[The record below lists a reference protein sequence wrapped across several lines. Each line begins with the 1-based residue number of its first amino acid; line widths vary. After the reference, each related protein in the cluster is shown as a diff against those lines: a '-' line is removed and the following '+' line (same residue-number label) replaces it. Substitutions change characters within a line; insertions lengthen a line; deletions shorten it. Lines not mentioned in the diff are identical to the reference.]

1 MIVSVHAQFECC
13 PDDVGAPPGGHD
25 FFACCDER
33 RAHNR
38 GVLTA
43 TGAAVALLEIAD
55 ERVVLERKGEHRLK
69 WKLERPCEILAQMTV
84 DFVPAIGENFPRIED
99 IFGIEGSL
107 NFTHYSEQLIA

>member
-55 ERVVLERKGEHRLK
+55 ERAVLEREGEHRLK
-69 WKLERPCEILAQMTV
+69 WKLEWACEIFAQMIV
-84 DFVPAIGENFPRIED
+84 DFMPPITED
-99 IFGIEGSL
+99 
-107 NFTHYSEQLIA
+107 FTRPLELPFQPVLAFAF

>member
-55 ERVVLERKGEHRLK
+55 ERVVLEREGEHRLE
-69 WKLERPCEILAQMTV
+69 WKLERPCEIFAQVIV
-84 DFVPAIGENFPRIED
+84 DLMPPVGEDFSRIKNVFRIERSFD
-99 IFGIEGSL
+99 L
-107 NFTHYSEQLIA
+107 AHYSEQLIA